1 MEYNNF
7 LWRNICFLEQF
18 SLSNEWHHLV
28 ARSCPWKALHVHY
41 WLEHNSVNC
50 VSVNNTLYTLPSEI
64 RYAFLPSLS
73 AHTPTCRD
81 QQCWLFSR
89 PETSVDI
96 TGLGLAEVGCPA
108 LPMKSTETISNEC
121 WWQTSEE
128 GQTNLG
134 WVKAKLISSERW
146 VRERAINDSLKPYW
160 PRSSEQNSI
169 WGKQVSL
176 PESCWNKVPLKR
188 RSGVSF
194 LHRWKNCWCT
204 SP

>member
-1 MEYNNF
+1 MSDTI
-7 LWRNICFLEQF
+7 LGQ
-18 SLSNEWHHLV
+18 V
-28 ARSCPWKALHVHY
+28 AVLRMHC
-41 WLEHNSVNC
+41 
-50 VSVNNTLYTLPSEI
+50 TYTLPSEI
-64 RYAFLPSLS
+64 RYVFLPSLS
-73 AHTPTCRD
+73 AHTPTCRG
-81 QQCWLFSR
+81 WLYSR
-89 PETSVDI
+89 SETSVDI

-121 WWQTSEE
+121 WWQTTEE

-176 PESCWNKVPLKR
+176 PESIMH
-188 RSGVSF
+188 VSWTI
-194 LHRWKNCWCT
+194 LVMLPRESALMQHHKHK
-204 SP
+204 